1 MSQVGGDRRAGVTVR
16 APGKVNLTLSVG
28 PRRPGGYHELTTVFL
43 AVSLHD
49 VVRIAPAPRLT
60 VTVRG
65 PGAADIPAGDGNLA
79 ARAVRLIARA
89 AGVEPAVAVHI
100 DKRIPVAGGM
110 AGGSADAAAA
120 LVGCDALWGL
130 GLSREELRL
139 LAAELGSD
147 VGFPLYGGVALGTG
161 RGELLTPLETSGAG
175 VFHWVFAVS
184 PHGLAT
190 PAVFQEHDRLRR
202 TRPTD
207 GERPAPERVAAV
219 TDALDSGDAA
229 LLAAA
234 VKDANDLQEA
244 ALSLRPELADT
255 LRLGPEH
262 GALAGLV
269 SGSGPTCAFLTES
282 AHAAAT
288 LATALSA
295 TGRYRDV
302 LVTAGPTGGCTAV
315 PD

>member
-1 MSQVGGDRRAGVTVR
+1 MNRAGAGRRAGVTVR

-28 PRRPGGYHELTTVFL
+28 PLRPDGYHELSTVFL
-43 AVSLHD
+43 AVGLHD
-49 VVRIAPAPRLT
+49 VVRIAPAARLT

-65 PGAADIPAGDGNLA
+65 PGAAGVPDGDDNLA

-89 AGVEPAVAVHI
+89 AGADPAVAVRI
-100 DKRIPVAGGM
+100 DKRVPVAGGM

-147 VGFPLYGGVALGTG
+147 VGFPLYGGAALGTG
-161 RGELLTPLETSGAG
+161 RGELLTPLGTSGSG

-184 PHGLAT
+184 PQGLAT
-190 PAVFQEHDRLRR
+190 PAVFREYDRLVR
-202 TRPTD
+202 TRPAH
-207 GERPAPERVAAV
+207 GERPAAERVTAV
-219 TDALDSGDAA
+219 ADALDSGDAA

-282 AHAAAT
+282 APAAAA
-288 LATALSA
+288 LAGALSA
-295 TGRYRDV
+295 TGR
-302 LVTAGPTGGCTAV
+302 
-315 PD
+315 

>member
-1 MSQVGGDRRAGVTVR
+1 MSQVGGDRRAEVTVR

-28 PRRPGGYHELTTVFL
+28 PRRPDGYHELTTVFL
-43 AVSLHD
+43 AVGLHD

-65 PGAADIPAGDGNLA
+65 PGAAGVPAGDGNLA

-120 LVGCDALWGL
+120 LVGCEALWGL
-130 GLSREELRL
+130 GLAREELRL

-147 VGFPLYGGVALGTG
+147 VGFSLYGGVALGTG

-190 PAVFQEHDRLRR
+190 PAVFQEYDRLRR
-202 TRPTD
+202 TRPPD
-207 GERPAPERVAAV
+207 GERPVPERVAAV
-219 TDALDSGDAA
+219 SEALRSGDAA

-244 ALSLRPELADT
+244 ALSLRPELAAT
-255 LRLGPEH
+255 LQRGLDH
-262 GALAGLV
+262 GALATLV
-269 SGSGPTCAFLTES
+269 SGSGPTCAFLMES
-282 AHAAAT
+282 EHSAATAAAA
-288 LATALSA
+288 LAA
-295 TGRYRDV
+295 TGGYRDV
-302 LVTAGPTGGCTAV
+302 LVAAGPAAGCATV
-315 PD
+315 T

>member
-1 MSQVGGDRRAGVTVR
+1 
-16 APGKVNLTLSVG
+16 
-28 PRRPGGYHELTTVFL
+28 
-43 AVSLHD
+43 
-49 VVRIAPAPRLT
+49 
-60 VTVRG
+60 
-65 PGAADIPAGDGNLA
+65 
-79 ARAVRLIARA
+79 
-89 AGVEPAVAVHI
+89 
-100 DKRIPVAGGM
+100 M

-120 LVGCDALWGL
+120 LVGCNALWGL
-130 GLSREELRL
+130 GLSQEELLL

-161 RGELLTPLETSGAG
+161 RGELLTPLSISGAG

-190 PAVFQEHDRLRR
+190 PAVFQEYDRLRR
-202 TRPTD
+202 TRPAD
-207 GERPAPERVAAV
+207 GERPTPEWVAEV
-219 TDALDSGDAA
+219 TDALNSGDAA

-234 VKDANDLQEA
+234 VKDANDLQKA

-282 AHAAAT
+282 ARAAAT

-302 LVTAGPTGGCTAV
+302 LVTAGPANGCTAV